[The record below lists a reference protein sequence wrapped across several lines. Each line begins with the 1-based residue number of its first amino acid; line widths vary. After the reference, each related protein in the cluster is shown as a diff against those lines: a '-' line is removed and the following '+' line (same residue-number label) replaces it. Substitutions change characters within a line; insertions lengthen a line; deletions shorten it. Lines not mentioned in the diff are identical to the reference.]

1 MNWLAYAILSATFTA
16 LGIVFIRMGVRDSD
30 IYATEGIRS
39 LIATVFL
46 LVINIVMS
54 KGDLSQ
60 IGFVRNQNIMWIIL
74 SGIAGGFSWIFY
86 LSAMK
91 KGTTSQVATTDMMTL
106 MITLLLCAIFLGEA
120 FGLKTMFGSIIISVG
135 IYFVVTA

>member
-1 MNWLAYAILSATFTA
+1 MTWLAYAMLSATFTA
-16 LGIVFIRMGVRDSD
+16 LRILFIRLGVRDSD

-60 IGFVRNQNIMWIIL
+60 LGFIRNQNLVWIML
-74 SGIAGGFSWIFY
+74 SGIAGGFSWLFY

-91 KGTTSQVATTDMMTL
+91 KGSVSQVATTDMMTL
-106 MITLLLCAIFLGEA
+106 MITLVLCAVFLGEA
-120 FGLKTMFGSIIISVG
+120 FGLRTMLGSVIISLG
-135 IYFVVTA
+135 IYFVVTT

>member
-1 MNWLAYAILSATFTA
+1 MAWLVFAVLSALFTA
-16 LGIVFIRMGVRDSD
+16 LGILFIRLGVRDSD

-46 LVINIVMS
+46 LVINVAMA

-60 IGFVRNQNIMWIIL
+60 IGFVRNQNVIWIVL
-74 SGIAGGFSWIFY
+74 SGIAGGFSWLFY

-91 KGTTSQVATTDMMTL
+91 RGTTSQVATTDMMTL
-106 MITLLLCAIFLGEA
+106 IITLGLCAIFLGEA
-120 FGLKTMFGSIIISVG
+120 FGLRTVLGALIIALG
-135 IYFVVTA
+135 IYFVVTT